1 MTGKRVSKHCNI
13 TVEIILNPKYSH
25 LHDFLAHLEEH
36 YQKGEIVQDD
46 FNEIRILEVDGLKL
60 SVKKYGQSMRHRLK
74 FYKMA
79 KGKKAY
85 IGQRL
90 LRERGYESPEP
101 VAFVRYRRRMLTS
114 RTYFITVQSP
124 LRHTLSDLPTLP
136 QEEQKA
142 VVRAFAA
149 YAARFHEDGFIHRNL
164 KTKHVLFDKMGDG
177 YTFALLDANRVHK
190 GRRVDVEK
198 GCANFSRLDCSD
210 ENLKILLN
218 EYADV
223 RHADKAA
230 CYNTFAQSHEKYRNK
245 ILRRG
250 H

>member
-1 MTGKRVSKHCNI
+1 M
-13 TVEIILNPKYSH
+13 EIILNPKYSH

-46 FNEIRILEVDGLKL
+46 FNEIRTLEVDGLKL

-114 RTYFITVQSP
+114 RTYFVTVRSP
-124 LRHTLSDLPTLP
+124 LRYSLNDLPSLSE
-136 QEEQKA
+136 EEQKA

-149 YAARFHEDGFIHRNL
+149 YAARFHEDGFTHRNM
-164 KTKHVLFDKMGDG
+164 KTKHVLFDKVGDG

-190 GRRVDVEK
+190 GRHVSVEK
-198 GCANFSRLDCSD
+198 GCANFARLNCSD
-210 ENLKILLN
+210 ENLKLLLD
-218 EYADV
+218 EYAEI
-223 RHADKAA
+223 RHADKTA
-230 CYNTFAQSHEKYRNK
+230 CYNIFAQSHEKYKNK
-245 ILRRG
+245 ILKRG